1 MLETA
6 QIILLLITGMG
17 LFLTVVG
24 IFEKNEFIQ
33 RLGIA
38 LILIGIFVIQFGAI
52 K

>member
-1 MLETA
+1 MPEIE

-17 LFLTVVG
+17 LFLTVIG
-24 IFEKNEFIQ
+24 IFERNEFVQ

-38 LILIGIFVIQFGAI
+38 LILIGMFVIQFGAI